1 MRYLRCLVL
10 LFFSGLT
17 FSQSETTVAPILTVK
32 EIMNAMITP
41 TTATIW
47 GAYELESES
56 EWQEVKNAAISVIG
70 AGNLLSMGGSA
81 QGEALLAREAE
92 WQQFNRQMIEAA
104 QEVIT
109 AVDGRM
115 RKLYSQLV
123 TTSCTRP
130 ANRAISDTRLVS

>member
-1 MRYLRCLVL
+1 MRNLRCLVL

-41 TTATIW
+41 TTANIW

-70 AGNLLSMGGSA
+70 AGNLLFMGGSA

-109 AVDGRM
+109 AVDGRDEEALFTIGND
-115 RKLYSQLV
+115 KLYPPCE
-123 TTSCTRP
+123 SCHQRYQ
-130 ANRAISDTRLVS
+130 AR

>member
-1 MRYLRCLVL
+1 MRNLRCLVL

-17 FSQSETTVAPILTVK
+17 FSQSQTTVAPILTVK

-41 TTATIW
+41 TTANIW

-70 AGNLLSMGGSA
+70 AGNLLFMGGSA

-109 AVDGRM
+109 AVDGRDEEALFTIGND
-115 RKLYSQLV
+115 KLYPPCE
-123 TTSCTRP
+123 SCHQRYQ
-130 ANRAISDTRLVS
+130 AR

>member
-1 MRYLRCLVL
+1 MRNLRCLVL

-70 AGNLLSMGGSA
+70 AGNLLFMGGSG

-109 AVDGRM
+109 AVDGRDEEALFTIGND
-115 RKLYSQLV
+115 KLYPPCE
-123 TTSCTRP
+123 SCHQRYQP
-130 ANRAISDTRLVS
+130 R

>member
-1 MRYLRCLVL
+1 MRYLRCLML

-17 FSQSETTVAPILTVK
+17 FSQTGNSVAPILSVK

-47 GAYELESES
+47 GAYELESDS

-70 AGNLLSMGGSA
+70 AGNLLFMGGSA

-109 AVDGRM
+109 AVDRRDEEALFTIGND
-115 RKLYSQLV
+115 KLYPPCE
-123 TTSCTRP
+123 SCHQRYQ
-130 ANRAISDTRLVS
+130 AR

>member
-70 AGNLLSMGGSA
+70 AGKLLSMGGSA
-81 QGEALLAREAE
+81 QGESLLAREAE

-109 AVDGRM
+109 AVDGRDEEALFTIGND
-115 RKLYSQLV
+115 KLYPPCE
-123 TTSCTRP
+123 SCHQRYQD
-130 ANRAISDTRLVS
+130 R

>member
-17 FSQSETTVAPILTVK
+17 FSQSEISVTPILTVK

-47 GAYELESES
+47 GAYELESDS

-92 WQQFNRQMIEAA
+92 WQQFNSQMIEAA

-109 AVDGRM
+109 AVDRRDEEALFTIGND
-115 RKLYSQLV
+115 KLYPPCE
-123 TTSCTRP
+123 SCHQRYQ
-130 ANRAISDTRLVS
+130 AR

>member
-1 MRYLRCLVL
+1 MRNLRWLIL

-17 FSQSETTVAPILTVK
+17 FSQSETSVAPILTVK

-47 GAYELESES
+47 GAYELKSDS

-104 QEVIT
+104 REVIT
-109 AVDGRM
+109 AVDGRDEEALFTIGND
-115 RKLYSQLV
+115 KLYPPCE
-123 TTSCTRP
+123 SCHQRYQ
-130 ANRAISDTRLVS
+130 AR

>member
-10 LFFSGLT
+10 IFFSGLT
-17 FSQSETTVAPILTVK
+17 FSQSETSVAPILTVK
-32 EIMNAMITP
+32 EIMNAIVTP
-41 TTATIW
+41 ATATIW
-47 GAYELESES
+47 GAYELESDS

-92 WQQFNRQMIEAA
+92 WQQFNSEMIEAA

-109 AVDGRM
+109 AVDGRDEEALFTIGND
-115 RKLYSQLV
+115 KLYPPCE
-123 TTSCTRP
+123 SCHQRYQ
-130 ANRAISDTRLVS
+130 AR

>member
-1 MRYLRCLVL
+1 MRNLRCLVL

-41 TTATIW
+41 TTANIW

-56 EWQEVKNAAISVIG
+56 EWQEVKNAAIAVIG

-109 AVDGRM
+109 AVDGRDEEALFTIGND
-115 RKLYSQLV
+115 KLYPPCE
-123 TTSCTRP
+123 SCHQRYQ
-130 ANRAISDTRLVS
+130 AR

>member
-1 MRYLRCLVL
+1 MRNLRYLVL

-41 TTATIW
+41 TTANIW

-56 EWQEVKNAAISVIG
+56 EWQEVKNAAIAVIG

-92 WQQFNRQMIEAA
+92 WQQLNRQMIEAA

-109 AVDGRM
+109 AVDGRDEEALFTIGND
-115 RKLYSQLV
+115 KLYPPCE
-123 TTSCTRP
+123 SCHQRYQ
-130 ANRAISDTRLVS
+130 AR

>member
-32 EIMNAMITP
+32 EFMNAMITP

-92 WQQFNRQMIEAA
+92 WQHFNRQMIEAA

-109 AVDGRM
+109 AVDVRDEAALVRSGND
-115 RKLYSQLV
+115 KLYPPCE
-123 TTSCTRP
+123 SCHLRYQ
-130 ANRAISDTRLVS
+130 AR

>member
-1 MRYLRCLVL
+1 MRYLRCLIL

-17 FSQSETTVAPILTVK
+17 FSQSETSVAPILTVK
-32 EIMNAMITP
+32 EIMNAIITP

-47 GAYELESES
+47 GAYELESDF

-70 AGNLLSMGGSA
+70 AGNLLFMGGSA

-109 AVDGRM
+109 AVDRKDEEALFTIGND
-115 RKLYSQLV
+115 KLYPPCE
-123 TTSCTRP
+123 SCHQRYQ
-130 ANRAISDTRLVS
+130 AR

>member
-32 EIMNAMITP
+32 EIRNAMITP

-70 AGNLLSMGGSA
+70 AGNLWSVGGSA

-109 AVDGRM
+109 AVDRRDEEALFTIGND
-115 RKLYSQLV
+115 KLYPPCE
-123 TTSCTRP
+123 SCHQRYQ
-130 ANRAISDTRLVS
+130 AR

>member
-1 MRYLRCLVL
+1 MRNLRCLVL

-17 FSQSETTVAPILTVK
+17 FSQSQTTVAPILTVK
-32 EIMNAMITP
+32 EIMNAIITP

-70 AGNLLSMGGSA
+70 AGNLLFMGGSG

-109 AVDGRM
+109 AVDGRDEEALFTIGND
-115 RKLYSQLV
+115 KLYPPCE
-123 TTSCTRP
+123 SCHQRYQP
-130 ANRAISDTRLVS
+130 R

>member
-1 MRYLRCLVL
+1 MRNLRCLVL

-81 QGEALLAREAE
+81 HGEALLAREAE

-109 AVDGRM
+109 AVDGRDEEALFTIGNDQ
-115 RKLYSQLV
+115 LYPPCE
-123 TTSCTRP
+123 SCHQRYQ
-130 ANRAISDTRLVS
+130 AR

>member
-1 MRYLRCLVL
+1 MRYLHCLVL

-17 FSQSETTVAPILTVK
+17 FSQSEISVAPILTVK

-70 AGNLLSMGGSA
+70 AGNLLFMGGSA

-109 AVDGRM
+109 AVDRRDEEALFTIGND
-115 RKLYSQLV
+115 KLYPPCE
-123 TTSCTRP
+123 SCHQRYQ
-130 ANRAISDTRLVS
+130 AR